1 MATESGDSRHGG
13 YGHECWDG
21 CEMMATEPCPECG
34 YESGHRESC
43 PGYYN
48 DSPTDDKPDDK
59 PTPRCNR
66 CRGNPHI
73 GACHDK
79 PPDRAEW
86 EILLLEL
93 IEIADDDDACDIEVV
108 EAEKQLR
115 VAVQRA
121 LDERE
126 EPEPGQLI
134 AKITCPS
141 CGVPVTIEHGDDE
154 NEVVALATS
163 KTRARRN
170 DGDRIRR

>member
-1 MATESGDSRHGG
+1 
-13 YGHECWDG
+13 
-21 CEMMATEPCPECG
+21 MATEPCPECG

-86 EILLLEL
+86 EQALNDA
-93 IEIADDDDACDIEVV
+93 EICTDLNHNNRYHADKIRA
-108 EAEKQLR
+108 
-115 VAVQRA
+115 AVQRA

-126 EPEPGQLI
+126 AATRREDVESIRATIGFAQGVKWRNLADLLERI
-134 AKITCPS
+134 AAAAAAK
-141 CGVPVTIEHGDDE
+141 
-154 NEVVALATS
+154 A
-163 KTRARRN
+163 RARKPN
-170 DGDRIRR
+170 AP

>member
-1 MATESGDSRHGG
+1 MT
-13 YGHECWDG
+13 
-21 CEMMATEPCPECG
+21 
-34 YESGHRESC
+34 
-43 PGYYN
+43 
-48 DSPTDDKPDDK
+48 DKPDDK

-86 EILLLEL
+86 EVLLLEL

-121 LDERE
+121 IDERE
-126 EPEPGQLI
+126 ITTWKLAADLI
-134 AKITCPS
+134 HRCDNENDLQHSGWDI
-141 CGVPVTIEHGDDE
+141 HGSDAISEYQHDARIGLLKRAAAAE
-154 NEVVALATS
+154 A
-163 KTRARRN
+163 RARRN
-170 DGDRIRR
+170 DV